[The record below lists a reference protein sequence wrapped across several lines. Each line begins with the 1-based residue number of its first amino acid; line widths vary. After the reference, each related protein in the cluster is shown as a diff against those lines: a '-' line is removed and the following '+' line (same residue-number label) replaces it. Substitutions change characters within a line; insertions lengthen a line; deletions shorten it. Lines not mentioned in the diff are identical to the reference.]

1 MDKNALK
8 QKIFSAIEDRKQEI
22 KDLSLYLWDH
32 PELGYK
38 EKEGTKKVAEFLG
51 NLGLETTENL
61 AVTGCQAQLEGKE
74 PGKVVAVMGEL
85 DAIVCPDHEC
95 CDKETK
101 AVHACGHHLQVGV
114 MAGVA
119 LGLAASGVMDQ
130 LTGSVRFMAVPAEEF
145 IELSFRSGL
154 RQEGSIRYFGGKQE
168 LIAKGYLDDVDLA
181 VMMHALSLSD
191 NGKVLIGPKG
201 NGFVGKEVRFIGQ
214 ESHAGSAPEDGVN
227 ALNAAMIGLSAI
239 HAQRETFKDE
249 DRVRVHPM
257 ITKGGDIVN
266 VVPADVR
273 LESYTRARTV
283 EAMVDANQKVDR
295 ALKAGALAVGAQVE
309 IKDTC
314 GYLPLLTNPDLD
326 ALTRQNA
333 LELVGEEAIT
343 DGGDFTGSFDFG
355 DVSHLMPSLHPFIG
369 GVKGALHTRDF
380 EVTDF
385 DTALIMPAKLL
396 AATLVDLL
404 ADGGKEA
411 DRITEAFVPVL
422 SKEEY
427 IALLEDLTK
436 TTTFK

>member
-326 ALTRQNA
+326 ALARQNA